1 MIGGNLFSQPPA
13 PLLVYGLRVTV
24 YRLLFTVGRT
34 NGHCNYYFVIGYRT
48 SAIRLQLSYFV
59 IVIVNNYHFALCLGS
74 LKTSWISFMA
84 WGVMPSGSEPML
96 QAER

>member
-1 MIGGNLFSQPPA
+1 MIG
-13 PLLVYGLRVTV
+13 LRFTV
-24 YRLLFTVGRT
+24 YRLLFSGYGFPLAEPTGTVT
-34 NGHCNYYFVIGYRT
+34 IISLAVIELQP
-48 SAIRLQLSYFV
+48 SAIRLQPSSFV